1 MEGADMIRE
10 RRGVIQAL
18 VTALVTKP
26 FMLLTGISGS
36 GKTQLARRI
45 AAGIAAGMMT
55 DGKFTG
61 LSYSG
66 ESTAQAHKVTLAKNG
81 IIPDLLGADGNE
93 YIDVREPEDVW
104 SRDLLKSS
112 NFNDSMKYRVAF
124 LPVRPDWTE
133 PQKIWGYYNPLTG
146 LYYPTPATLVALHAY
161 IEFLMYGDAAPRHFI
176 ILDELNLARVEYYL
190 SDILSLMECPT
201 TLVDGE
207 IRMGEMASV
216 HPFNRPLWTG
226 SAPKS
231 EIGKEDSVHEQL
243 YIGKMDR
250 SWPLAYHD
258 LSAAS
263 AGMMFK
269 RMAIDVA
276 EVIYGADWHRI
287 IPPRMTFTPN
297 LTIIGTVNVDE
308 TTFAFSPKVLD
319 RAFVMEF
326 NEMDYERVCGGWPG
340 YADARDAFATMYKI
354 LRPENLHFGY
364 RTVHEILDFIV
375 QAQSSWA
382 AQGDFCMASKVLPK
396 LRGGEDKLG
405 SILPVF
411 LAFAITGEHDFGKLH
426 AMASDLVAE
435 ILDARMLPTI
445 LRKLG
450 RDEAVYPL
458 TADKLFRMTR
468 QLLDTG
474 LASFF

>member
-1 MEGADMIRE
+1 MIRE
-10 RRGVIQAL
+10 RRGVVQAL
-18 VTALVTKP
+18 VTSLVTKP

-36 GKTQLARRI
+36 GKTQMARCI
-45 AAGIAAGMMT
+45 ASGIAAGMFK
-55 DGKFTG
+55 DNRFSG
-61 LSYSG
+61 LSISG
-66 ESTAQAHKVTLAKNG
+66 ESTAQAQKVTLSANG
-81 IIPDLLGADGNE
+81 IVPELSGCDGNA
-93 YIDVREPEDVW
+93 YIDVKSADEVW
-104 SRDLLKSS
+104 SKDVLKAS
-112 NFNDSMKYRVAF
+112 NFNEVMKNRVAF

-146 LYYPTPATLVALHAY
+146 LYYPTNATLVALHAY
-161 IEFLMYGDAAPRHFI
+161 LEFLMYGSAAPRHFI

-201 TLVDGE
+201 TIVDGE
-207 IRMGEMASV
+207 IRMGEMATV

-250 SWPLAYHD
+250 SWPLAYHY
-258 LSAAS
+258 LSAACS
-263 AGMMFK
+263 GMMFK
-269 RMAIDVA
+269 RMAIDVD
-276 EVIYGADWHRI
+276 EVIYGADWFRI

-308 TTFAFSPKVLD
+308 TTFSFSPKVLD

-326 NEMDYERVCGGWPG
+326 NEMDYDRVCRDWPG
-340 YADARDAFATMYKI
+340 YEDARPAFQTMYKI

-364 RTVHEILDFIV
+364 RTVREILDFIV
-375 QAQSSWA
+375 QSQSTWA

-411 LAFAITGEHDFGKLH
+411 LAFAITDERDFAKLH
-426 AMASDLVAE
+426 ALATDLVAE
-435 ILDARMLPTI
+435 ILDARMLPSI
-445 LRKLG
+445 LKKLG
-450 RDEAVYPL
+450 RADAAYPM
-458 TADKLFRMTR
+458 TADKLFRMLR

>member
-1 MEGADMIRE
+1 MIRE
-10 RRGVIQAL
+10 RRGVIQSL

-36 GKTQLARRI
+36 GKTQIARRI
-45 AAGIAAGMMT
+45 AAGIAAGMI
-55 DGKFTG
+55 DGGKFSG

-66 ESTAQAHKVTLAKNG
+66 ESTAQAHKVTLSRNG
-81 IIPDLLGADGNE
+81 FVPELLGDDGNA
-93 YIDVREPEDVW
+93 YIDILEAEDV
-104 SRDLLKSS
+104 LGKEGLKAS
-112 NFNDSMKYRVAF
+112 NFNEVMKYRVSF
-124 LPVRPDWTE
+124 LPVRPDWTD
-133 PQKIWGYYNPLTG
+133 PMKIWGYYNPLTG
-146 LYYPTPATLVALHAY
+146 LYYPTSATLVALHAY
-161 IEFLMYGDAAPRHFI
+161 LEFLQYGEAAPRHFI

-201 TLVDGE
+201 RLISDE
-207 IRMGEMASV
+207 ICMGEMSTV

-250 SWPLAYHD
+250 SWPLAYHY
-258 LSAAS
+258 LSQGS
-263 AGMMFK
+263 SGMMFP
-269 RMAIDVA
+269 RMMLDVK
-276 EVIYGADWHRI
+276 EIIYGADWHRI

-308 TTFAFSPKVLD
+308 TTFSFSPKVLD

-326 NEMDYERVCGGWPG
+326 NEMDYERVCGSWPG
-340 YADARDAFATMYKI
+340 YEAARDAFMTMYKV

-364 RTVHEILDFIV
+364 RTVREILDYLT
-375 QAQSSWA
+375 QAQSTWQL
-382 AQGDFCMASKVLPK
+382 QGDFCIASKILPK

-411 LAFAITGEHDFGKLH
+411 LAFAITGSTEIAQLH
-426 AMASDLVAE
+426 EDASRLVGE
-435 ILDARMLPTI
+435 VLDAHMLPTI
-445 LRKLG
+445 LKSFGLT
-450 RDEAVYPL
+450 EAAYPMS
-458 TADKLFRMTR
+458 ADKLFRMMR
-468 QLLDTG
+468 QLLETG
-474 LASFF
+474 LASYF

>member
-1 MEGADMIRE
+1 MIRE

-18 VTALVTKP
+18 VTSLVTKP

-36 GKTQLARRI
+36 GKTQLARRL
-45 AAGIAAGMMT
+45 ASGIAAGMFN
-55 DGKFTG
+55 DGKFSG
-61 LSYSG
+61 LSFSG
-66 ESTAQAHKVTLAKNG
+66 EATAQAQKVTLAKNG
-81 IIPDLLGADGNE
+81 IIPDLLGNDGNA
-93 YIDVREPEDVW
+93 YIDVKSADDVW
-104 SRDLLKSS
+104 SKDVLKSS
-112 NFNDSMKYRVAF
+112 NFNTSMKNRVAF

-146 LYYPTPATLVALHAY
+146 LYYPTQATLVALHAY
-161 IEFLMYGDAAPRHFI
+161 VEFLMYGDAAPRHFI

-207 IRMGEMASV
+207 IRMGEMATV

-250 SWPLAYHD
+250 SWPLAYHY

-263 AGMMFK
+263 AGMMFP
-269 RMAIDVA
+269 RMAIDVD
-276 EVIYGADWHRI
+276 EVIYGADWFRI

-308 TTFAFSPKVLD
+308 TTFSFSPKVLD

-326 NEMDYERVCGGWPG
+326 NEMDYDRVCADWAASTTHAPHSKRCTKSSAPKTSISAIEPSAKSSISSSKRKAHGKHKAISAWPPKS
-340 YADARDAFATMYKI
+340 YQNSAAAKT
-354 LRPENLHFGY
+354 NS
-364 RTVHEILDFIV
+364 
-375 QAQSSWA
+375 AQSSPSSSLSPSPATTTSHDYTPRQPNSSQKSSTHARSQASCKNSA
-382 AQGDFCMASKVLPK
+382 ATK
-396 LRGGEDKLG
+396 
-405 SILPVF
+405 
-411 LAFAITGEHDFGKLH
+411 
-426 AMASDLVAE
+426 
-435 ILDARMLPTI
+435 LPT
-445 LRKLG
+445 
-450 RDEAVYPL
+450 P
-458 TADKLFRMTR
+458 
-468 QLLDTG
+468 
-474 LASFF
+474 

>member
-1 MEGADMIRE
+1 MIRE
-10 RRGVIQAL
+10 RRGVVQSL

-26 FMLLTGISGS
+26 FMLLSGISGS

-45 AAGIAAGMMT
+45 AAGIASGMFE

-66 ESTAQAHKVTLAKNG
+66 EGTAQAFKVTLAKNG
-81 IIPDLLGADGNE
+81 IVPEILGSDGNA
-93 YIDVREPEDVW
+93 YIDIRDAEDVHE
-104 SRDLLKSS
+104 SS
-112 NFNDSMKYRVAF
+112 VLSNSNLNDVMKYRVAF
-124 LPVRPDWTE
+124 LPVRPDWTD

-146 LYYPTPATLVALHAY
+146 LYYPTSATLVAMHAY
-161 IEFLMYGDAAPRHFI
+161 LEFLAYGEAAPRHFI

-190 SDILSLMECPT
+190 ADILSLMECPT
-201 TLVDGE
+201 TVVGDEIKIGE
-207 IRMGEMASV
+207 LSSV
-216 HPFNRPLWTG
+216 HPFNRPLWTV

-250 SWPLAYHD
+250 SWTLAYHY
-258 LSAAS
+258 LSAANS
-263 AGMMFK
+263 GMMLK
-269 RMAIDVA
+269 KMPVNLEDV
-276 EVIYGADWHRI
+276 IHGADWHRV
-287 IPPRMTFTPN
+287 IPPKITFTPN

-308 TTFAFSPKVLD
+308 TTFSFSPKVLD

-326 NEMDYERVCGGWPG
+326 NEMDYGRVCHDWPG
-340 YADARDAFATMYKI
+340 FEDARDALLTMHRI

-364 RTVHEILDFIV
+364 RTVREVLDYIG
-375 QAQSSWA
+375 QSQSTWA
-382 AQGDFCMASKVLPK
+382 EQGDFCMASKILPK

-411 LAFAITGEHDFGKLH
+411 LAFAITNGHALGQLH
-426 AMASDLVAE
+426 EVATALVAD
-435 ILDARMLPTI
+435 ILEGRQLPGILKRMGLE
-445 LRKLG
+445 R
-450 RDEAVYPL
+450 AAYPL
-458 TADKLFRMTR
+458 TSDKLFRMTR
-468 QLLDTG
+468 QLLETG

>member
-1 MEGADMIRE
+1 MIRE
-10 RRGVIQAL
+10 RRGVVQSL

-26 FMLLTGISGS
+26 FMLLSGISGS

-45 AAGIAAGMMT
+45 AAGIAAGMVT

-66 ESTAQAHKVTLAKNG
+66 ESTAQAHKVTLARNG
-81 IIPDLLGADGNE
+81 LIPDLLGDDGNA
-93 YIDVREPEDVW
+93 YIDVADPEEAW
-104 SRDLLKSS
+104 SRDALKAS
-112 NFNDSMKYRVAF
+112 DYAEVMKYRVAF

-146 LYYPTPATLVALHAY
+146 LYYPTPATLVVLHAY
-161 IEFLMYGDAAPRHFI
+161 IEFLMYGPAAPRHFI

-201 TLVDGE
+201 RLVGDE
-207 IRMGEMASV
+207 ICMGEMCTV

-250 SWPLAYHD
+250 SWPLAYHYMG
-258 LSAAS
+258 AAS
-263 AGMMFK
+263 SGMMFR
-269 RMAIDVA
+269 RMPIDIG

-297 LTIIGTVNVDE
+297 LTIIGTINVDE

-326 NEMDYERVCGGWPG
+326 NEMDYDAVCRDWPG
-340 YADARDAFATMYKI
+340 YGDACAALAVMHRI

-364 RTVHEILDFIV
+364 RTVREVLEFI
-375 QAQSSWA
+375 AQSQSDWA
-382 AQGDFCMASKVLPK
+382 HQGDFCMVSKILPK

-411 LAFAITGEHDFGKLH
+411 LAFAITGETQTERLH
-426 AMASDLVAE
+426 RVAGDLVAQ
-435 ILDARMLPTI
+435 ILEARQLPSI
-445 LRKLG
+445 LREMGLSH
-450 RDEAVYPL
+450 AVYPL

-468 QLLDTG
+468 QLLETG